1 MQKKLYLNQKFTKF
15 INNKN
20 FEFDR
25 SKILKV
31 LSSDLL
37 EDAYKTISKWQK
49 YQPTPLE
56 SLNKLREE
64 LNLKN
69 IFYKDESK
77 RFGLKSFKALGG
89 AYAVEK
95 MTKGKK
101 DVTVSTATAGNHGKS
116 VAWGAKN
123 LGLDCK
129 IFISENVSKTRAEEM
144 RNLSA
149 EVIRVKGNYDNS
161 LNVCKKESKKNNWEI
176 IQDVAWPDYELVP
189 KLTMA
194 GYSIMIKEISV
205 QTNEYI
211 THIFLQAGVGGM
223 AAGLIAGVAEYFK
236 KVPKIIIV
244 EPDNANCVMQ
254 SIENN
259 TPTRVD
265 IRKESIMG
273 GMSCGEVS
281 IVPWQILKNSVNN
294 CISVSDKFV
303 ALTVAMLAD
312 KMLSD
317 VSIVGGECSTPGVT
331 SLISCCNNEETR
343 SALEINENSNILLI
357 GCEGSA
363 DVELYKKLLNEGK
376 QLIELYEK
384 IK

>member
-1 MQKKLYLNQKFTKF
+1 MQKNLYLNQKFTKF
-15 INNKN
+15 INNEN

-25 SKILKV
+25 SKILKI
-31 LSSDLL
+31 LNSDLL

-56 SLNKLREE
+56 SLNKLSKE
-64 LNLKN
+64 LELKN

-95 MTKGKK
+95 ITKGRK
-101 DVTVSTATAGNHGKS
+101 DITVSTATAGNHGKS

-123 LGLDCK
+123 LGLNCK
-129 IFISENVSKTRAEEM
+129 IFISENVSETRAEEM
-144 RNLSA
+144 RNFNA
-149 EVIRVKGNYDNS
+149 EVIRVKGNYENS
-161 LNVCKKESKKNNWEI
+161 LNVCKEESKKNKWEI

-223 AAGLIAGVAEYFK
+223 AAGLVAGVANYFK

-244 EPDNANCVMQ
+244 EPESANCVMQ

-259 TPTRVD
+259 IPTSVD
-265 IRKESIMG
+265 IKKESIMG
-273 GMSCGEVS
+273 GMSCGDVS
-281 IVPWQILKNSVNN
+281 LVPWQILKDSVNN
-294 CISVSDKFV
+294 CVSVSDKFV
-303 ALTVAMLAD
+303 SQTVAMLAD
-312 KMLSD
+312 KVLSD
-317 VSIVGGECSTPGVT
+317 VSIEGGECSTPGIT
-331 SLISCCNNEETR
+331 SLISCCNNEETK

-363 DVELYKKLLNEGK
+363 D
-376 QLIELYEK
+376 IELYQKLLSEGK
-384 IK
+384 KLI

>member
-1 MQKKLYLNQKFTKF
+1 MHKNLYLNQKFTKF
-15 INNKN
+15 INNEN

-25 SKILKV
+25 SKILKI
-31 LSSDLL
+31 LNSDLL

-56 SLNKLREE
+56 SLNKLSNE
-64 LNLKN
+64 LKLKN

-95 MTKGKK
+95 MTKGRKK
-101 DVTVSTATAGNHGKS
+101 ITVSTATAGNHGKS

-123 LGLDCK
+123 LGLNCK
-129 IFISENVSKTRAEEM
+129 IFISENVSETRAEEM
-144 RNLSA
+144 RNLNA
-149 EVIRVKGNYDNS
+149 EVIRVKGNYEDS
-161 LNVCKKESKKNNWEI
+161 LNFCKEESKKNNWEI

-194 GYSIMIKEISV
+194 GYSTIIKEISV

-223 AAGLIAGVAEYFK
+223 AAGLVAGVANYFK

-244 EPDNANCVMQ
+244 EPENANCVMQ

-259 TPTRVD
+259 TPTSVD
-265 IRKESIMG
+265 IKKESIMG

-281 IVPWQILKNSVNN
+281 LVPWQILKNSVNN
-294 CISVSDKFV
+294 CVSVSDKFV
-303 ALTVAMLAD
+303 SQTVAMLAD
-312 KMLSD
+312 KVVCD
-317 VSIVGGECSTPGVT
+317 ISIEGGECSTPGIT
-331 SLISCCNNEETR
+331 SLISCCNNNETK

-363 DVELYKKLLNEGK
+363 DIDLYQKLLSEGKKL
-376 QLIELYEK
+376 I
-384 IK
+384 

>member
-1 MQKKLYLNQKFTKF
+1 MQKNLYLNQKFTKF

-25 SKILKV
+25 EKILKI
-31 LSSDLL
+31 LNCDLL
-37 EDAYKTISKWQK
+37 EDAYKLISKWHK

-56 SLNKLREE
+56 SLNKLSKE
-64 LNLKN
+64 LDLKN

-95 MTKGKK
+95 ITKGKK
-101 DVTVSTATAGNHGKS
+101 DITVSTATAGNHGKS

-123 LGLDCK
+123 LGLNCK
-129 IFISENVSKTRAEEM
+129 IFISENVSETRAEEM
-144 RNLSA
+144 RNFNA
-149 EVIRVKGNYDNS
+149 DVIRVKGNYEDS
-161 LNVCKKESKKNNWEI
+161 LNVCKEESKKNNWEI
-176 IQDVAWPDYELVP
+176 IQDVAWPNYELVP

-194 GYSIMIKEISV
+194 GYSTMIKEISV

-223 AAGLIAGVAEYFK
+223 AAGVVAGVANYFK

-244 EPDNANCVMQ
+244 EPENANCVMQ

-259 TPTRVD
+259 TPTSVE
-265 IRKESIMG
+265 IMKESIMG

-281 IVPWQILKNSVNN
+281 LVPWKILKNSVNN

-303 ALTVAMLAD
+303 SQTVAMLAD
-312 KMLSD
+312 KVLSD
-317 VSIVGGECSTPGVT
+317 VSIEGGECSTPGIT
-331 SLISCCNNEETR
+331 SLISCCNDEKTK

-363 DVELYKKLLNEGK
+363 DIDLYQKLLGEGKKL
-376 QLIELYEK
+376 I
-384 IK
+384 

>member
-1 MQKKLYLNQKFTKF
+1 MHKNLYLNQKFTKF
-15 INNKN
+15 INNEN

-25 SKILKV
+25 SKILKI
-31 LSSDLL
+31 LNNDLL
-37 EDAYKTISKWQK
+37 DDAYKTISKWQK

-56 SLNKLREE
+56 SLNKLSNE
-64 LNLKN
+64 LKLKN

-95 MTKGKK
+95 ITKGKK
-101 DVTVSTATAGNHGKS
+101 DVIVSTATAGNHGKS

-123 LGLDCK
+123 LGLNCK
-129 IFISENVSKTRAEEM
+129 IFISENVSETRAEEM
-144 RNLSA
+144 RNLNA
-149 EVIRVKGNYDNS
+149 EVIRVKGNYQDS
-161 LNVCKKESKKNNWEI
+161 LNFCKEESKKNNWEI

-194 GYSIMIKEISV
+194 GYSTIIKEISV

-223 AAGLIAGVAEYFK
+223 AAGLVAGVANYFK

-244 EPDNANCVMQ
+244 EPENANCVMQ

-259 TPTRVD
+259 TPTSVD
-265 IRKESIMG
+265 IKKESIMG

-281 IVPWQILKNSVNN
+281 LVPWQILKNSVNN
-294 CISVSDKFV
+294 CVSVSDKFV
-303 ALTVAMLAD
+303 SQTVAMLAD
-312 KMLSD
+312 KVVCD
-317 VSIVGGECSTPGVT
+317 ISIEGGECSTPGIT
-331 SLISCCNNEETR
+331 SLISCCNNDETK

-357 GCEGSA
+357 GCEGST
-363 DVELYKKLLNEGK
+363 D
-376 QLIELYEK
+376 IELYQKLLSEGKK
-384 IK
+384 IDLIV

>member
-1 MQKKLYLNQKFTKF
+1 MRKNLYLNQKFTKF
-15 INNKN
+15 ISNEN

-25 SKILKV
+25 SKILKI
-31 LSSDLL
+31 LKGDLL

-49 YQPTPLE
+49 YRPTPLE
-56 SLNKLREE
+56 SLNKLSKE
-64 LNLKN
+64 LELKN

-95 MTKGKK
+95 ITKGRK
-101 DVTVSTATAGNHGKS
+101 DITVSTATAGNHGKS

-123 LGLDCK
+123 LGLNCK
-129 IFISENVSKTRAEEM
+129 IFISENVSETRAEEM
-144 RNLSA
+144 RNLNA
-149 EVIRVKGNYDNS
+149 EVIRVKGNYEDS
-161 LNVCKKESKKNNWEI
+161 LNVCKKESKKNKWEI

-194 GYSIMIKEISV
+194 GYSTMIKEISV

-223 AAGLIAGVAEYFK
+223 AAGLVAGVANYFK

-244 EPDNANCVMQ
+244 EPESANCVMR

-259 TPTRVD
+259 TPTSVN
-265 IRKESIMG
+265 IKKESIMG
-273 GMSCGEVS
+273 GMSCGDVS
-281 IVPWQILKNSVNN
+281 LVPWQILKNSVNN

-303 ALTVAMLAD
+303 SQTIAMLAD
-312 KMLSD
+312 KVLSD
-317 VSIVGGECSTPGVT
+317 ISIEGGECSTPGIT
-331 SLISCCNNEETR
+331 SLISCCNNEETK
-343 SALEINENSNILLI
+343 SDLKINENSNILLI
-357 GCEGSA
+357 GCEGST
-363 DVELYKKLLNEGK
+363 DIDLYKKLLSEGK
-376 QLIELYEK
+376 KLI
-384 IK
+384 